1 MELGNQSESVK
12 LAQRQRIA
20 VENCRAKEWALEACQ
35 CVMVFKKRAVPTGNI
50 KCELDTSES
59 LKGF

>member
-1 MELGNQSESVK
+1 M
-12 LAQRQRIA
+12 
-20 VENCRAKEWALEACQ
+20 ENCRAKEWALEACQ